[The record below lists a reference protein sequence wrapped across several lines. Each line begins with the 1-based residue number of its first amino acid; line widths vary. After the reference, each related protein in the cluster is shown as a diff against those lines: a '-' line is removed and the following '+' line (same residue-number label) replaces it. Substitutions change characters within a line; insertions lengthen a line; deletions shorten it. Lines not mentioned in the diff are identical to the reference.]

1 MEEVIDISY
10 WHLGIGM
17 LLMLFPLYYF
27 WRLKTG
33 LLKSAV
39 ISTVRM
45 TVQLLWI
52 GVYLRF
58 LFQLDNIFVNLLW
71 TVVMAIVASYTAV
84 KRTSLKTSVLLMPV
98 FVGLL
103 VTVLV
108 VSAYFL
114 GLVMQVDN
122 VFSARYF
129 IPVVGVLLGN
139 MLTVDI
145 LALNVYYSELRRE
158 QQMYYYLLGNGATRF
173 EATVPFLRS
182 AVIRSFAPCIA
193 NMSVLGLVSFPGTMI
208 GQILGGS
215 LPDVAIKYQL
225 MISVITVVASMMS
238 LVITI
243 SLSIRR
249 SFDQYDCLK
258 PIFKPLKS

>member
-45 TVQLLWI
+45 TVQLLLI

-122 VFSARYF
+122 V
-129 IPVVGVLLGN
+129 L
-139 MLTVDI
+139 
-145 LALNVYYSELRRE
+145 
-158 QQMYYYLLGNGATRF
+158 
-173 EATVPFLRS
+173 
-182 AVIRSFAPCIA
+182 
-193 NMSVLGLVSFPGTMI
+193 SVTS
-208 GQILGGS
+208 
-215 LPDVAIKYQL
+215 
-225 MISVITVVASMMS
+225 
-238 LVITI
+238 
-243 SLSIRR
+243 
-249 SFDQYDCLK
+249 
-258 PIFKPLKS
+258 

>member
-1 MEEVIDISY
+1 MTAVSWQAVTGWFVYKKRRRKKLIMEEVIDISY

-45 TVQLLWI
+45 TVQLLLI

-122 VFSARYF
+122 V
-129 IPVVGVLLGN
+129 L
-139 MLTVDI
+139 
-145 LALNVYYSELRRE
+145 
-158 QQMYYYLLGNGATRF
+158 
-173 EATVPFLRS
+173 
-182 AVIRSFAPCIA
+182 
-193 NMSVLGLVSFPGTMI
+193 SVTS
-208 GQILGGS
+208 
-215 LPDVAIKYQL
+215 
-225 MISVITVVASMMS
+225 
-238 LVITI
+238 
-243 SLSIRR
+243 
-249 SFDQYDCLK
+249 
-258 PIFKPLKS
+258 

>member
-45 TVQLLWI
+45 TVQLLLI

-122 VFSARYF
+122 VLSA
-129 IPVVGVLLGN
+129 
-139 MLTVDI
+139 T
-145 LALNVYYSELRRE
+145 S
-158 QQMYYYLLGNGATRF
+158 
-173 EATVPFLRS
+173 
-182 AVIRSFAPCIA
+182 
-193 NMSVLGLVSFPGTMI
+193 
-208 GQILGGS
+208 
-215 LPDVAIKYQL
+215 
-225 MISVITVVASMMS
+225 
-238 LVITI
+238 
-243 SLSIRR
+243 
-249 SFDQYDCLK
+249 
-258 PIFKPLKS
+258 

>member
-45 TVQLLWI
+45 TVQLLLI

-84 KRTSLKTSVLLMPV
+84 KRTSLKTSVLLIPV

-103 VTVLV
+103 VTVLM

-122 VFSARYF
+122 V
-129 IPVVGVLLGN
+129 L
-139 MLTVDI
+139 
-145 LALNVYYSELRRE
+145 
-158 QQMYYYLLGNGATRF
+158 
-173 EATVPFLRS
+173 
-182 AVIRSFAPCIA
+182 
-193 NMSVLGLVSFPGTMI
+193 SVTS
-208 GQILGGS
+208 
-215 LPDVAIKYQL
+215 
-225 MISVITVVASMMS
+225 
-238 LVITI
+238 
-243 SLSIRR
+243 
-249 SFDQYDCLK
+249 
-258 PIFKPLKS
+258 

>member
-45 TVQLLWI
+45 TVQLLLI

-103 VTVLV
+103 VTVQV

-122 VFSARYF
+122 V
-129 IPVVGVLLGN
+129 L
-139 MLTVDI
+139 
-145 LALNVYYSELRRE
+145 
-158 QQMYYYLLGNGATRF
+158 
-173 EATVPFLRS
+173 
-182 AVIRSFAPCIA
+182 
-193 NMSVLGLVSFPGTMI
+193 SVTS
-208 GQILGGS
+208 
-215 LPDVAIKYQL
+215 
-225 MISVITVVASMMS
+225 
-238 LVITI
+238 
-243 SLSIRR
+243 
-249 SFDQYDCLK
+249 
-258 PIFKPLKS
+258 

>member
-1 MEEVIDISY
+1 
-10 WHLGIGM
+10 
-17 LLMLFPLYYF
+17 
-27 WRLKTG
+27 
-33 LLKSAV
+33 
-39 ISTVRM
+39 
-45 TVQLLWI
+45 
-52 GVYLRF
+52 
-58 LFQLDNIFVNLLW
+58 
-71 TVVMAIVASYTAV
+71 MAIVASYTAV

-258 PIFKPLKS
+258 PIFKPSKS

>member
-45 TVQLLWI
+45 TVLLLLI

-122 VFSARYF
+122 V
-129 IPVVGVLLGN
+129 L
-139 MLTVDI
+139 
-145 LALNVYYSELRRE
+145 
-158 QQMYYYLLGNGATRF
+158 
-173 EATVPFLRS
+173 
-182 AVIRSFAPCIA
+182 
-193 NMSVLGLVSFPGTMI
+193 SVTS
-208 GQILGGS
+208 
-215 LPDVAIKYQL
+215 
-225 MISVITVVASMMS
+225 
-238 LVITI
+238 
-243 SLSIRR
+243 
-249 SFDQYDCLK
+249 
-258 PIFKPLKS
+258 

>member
-1 MEEVIDISY
+1 MAFGDRHVADALPVVLFLASENRFAEVGGHQYGQDDGAVASDRR
-10 WHLGIGM
+10 LPAVP
-17 LLMLFPLYYF
+17 FPA
-27 WRLKTG
+27 G
-33 LLKSAV
+33 H
-39 ISTVRM
+39 
-45 TVQLLWI
+45 
-52 GVYLRF
+52 
-58 LFQLDNIFVNLLW
+58 IFVNLW

-243 SLSIRR
+243 SLSICR

-258 PIFKPLKS
+258 PIFKPSKS